1 MEIDYIKMLNRI
13 DDIVTENDDKYSNES
28 DIANELI
35 NAICYQTITDL
46 SVVYDFCEYY
56 GCSLDYLVGRSD
68 VYSVI

>member
-13 DDIVTENDDKYSNES
+13 DDIVTENDGEYSNES

-35 NAICYQTITDL
+35 NAICYQTIMDFG
-46 SVVYDFCEYY
+46 VVYDFCEYY

-68 VYSVI
+68 VYGVF